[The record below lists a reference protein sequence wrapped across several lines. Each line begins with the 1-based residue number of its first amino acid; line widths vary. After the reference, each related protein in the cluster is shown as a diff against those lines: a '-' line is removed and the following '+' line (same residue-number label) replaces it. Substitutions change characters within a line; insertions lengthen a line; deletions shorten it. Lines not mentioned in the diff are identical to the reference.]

1 MHERDDS
8 RRGTRGGADERER
21 GGQESPRAEGC
32 VLLVLPSS
40 FEEGLGLLPQRPP
53 LAVDQWAAILRRE
66 GYTAHWIPAS
76 AIEDGPYAG
85 GIVVM
90 ATRPDDGR
98 HYIAVPPEAIPAL
111 VGVLSPQDYRRVQ
124 EDLRA
129 LREGGAL
136 DDMENGNAPQGPRGG
151 SVGDEDAAPAAF
163 QPVTV
168 FWLDAVAWRE
178 RHVAIPVHDPI
189 AVGAW
194 ARTIR
199 SGQMRVTL
207 PPQGQPLPQDGPCPG
222 GYVVEVDDAEGH
234 RYFALPGEAWAV
246 AVDLARASPQGGA
259 GEIGEM
265 SQRDDER
272 EEGDR

>member
-1 MHERDDS
+1 MQDRDDGQ
-8 RRGTRGGADERER
+8 RGAQRGVDER
-21 GGQESPRAEGC
+21 GKGSQEPPRAEGC

-40 FEEGLGLLPQRPP
+40 FEEGLGLIAQRPP
-53 LAVDQWAAILRRE
+53 IAVDQWAAILRRE
-66 GYTAHWIPAS
+66 GYTAHWMPAS

-98 HYIAVPPEAIPAL
+98 HYIAVPPEAVHAL
-111 VGVLSPQDYRRVQ
+111 AGVLSPDDYRRVQ
-124 EDLRA
+124 EDLQA
-129 LREGGAL
+129 LRKGGDP
-136 DDMENGNAPQGPRGG
+136 DDLGSVDASQGTRSG

-199 SGQMRVTL
+199 AGQMCVTL

-222 GYVVEVDDAEGH
+222 GYVVEVDNAEGH
-234 RYFALPGEAWAV
+234 RYFALPREAWAV
-246 AVDLARASPQGGA
+246 AVDLARASPQDGA
-259 GEIGEM
+259 GETHRERGE
-265 SQRDDER
+265 RDDER
-272 EEGDR
+272 REDE